1 MRWRDKNMMDEK
13 ICAFCEFAC
22 PIYDADAMLCKK
34 KGVVS
39 KAYTCRKFSYDPL
52 KHTPPRIMPAP
63 ELEYVDID
71 TI

>member
-1 MRWRDKNMMDEK
+1 MSDEK
-13 ICAFCEFAC
+13 ICAYCELAC

-39 KAYTCRKFSYDPL
+39 KAYTCKKFSFDPL
-52 KHTPPRIMPAP
+52 KHKPPRIVAAP

-71 TI
+71 NI